1 MILLRTMSG
10 WSDVFLE
17 ELKNQGI
24 PVYTETRTG
33 YFSTFEIRTILQ
45 FLKVIDNPRQDIPLA
60 AVLRSPIG
68 NFTAQ
73 DLAKMREVYHEGDLY
88 DTLEV

>member
-1 MILLRTMSG
+1 M
-10 WSDVFLE
+10 
-17 ELKNQGI
+17 
-24 PVYTETRTG
+24 
-33 YFSTFEIRTILQ
+33 
-45 FLKVIDNPRQDIPLA
+45 IDNPRQDIPLA

-88 DTLEV
+88 DTLEAYSECAEDVERKNIER